1 MPRIHDHSDLYF
13 LTLPAA
19 SPEKLKLW
27 MSKTENRIYFFGN
40 RSSNLPFYHFRQGN
54 DIRINKCLFLFSF
67 LFCGWSNNLEWTSN
81 RSKAPPKRC
90 LFSILPPSQDCSF
103 PLGLGAPLSTDLEG
117 ALYKF

>member
-27 MSKTENRIYFFGN
+27 MSKTENRFYFFGN

-54 DIRINKCLFLFSF
+54 DI
-67 LFCGWSNNLEWTSN
+67 
-81 RSKAPPKRC
+81 
-90 LFSILPPSQDCSF
+90 
-103 PLGLGAPLSTDLEG
+103 
-117 ALYKF
+117 